1 MWDKSCKYN
10 FTVGLNKQMRSVFTD
25 IDNGLILEILP
36 KRSKQTVIDFINTLP
51 NSYEMLIQKV
61 TTI

>member
-1 MWDKSCKYN
+1 
-10 FTVGLNKQMRSVFTD
+10 MRGVFTD

-51 NSYEMLIQKV
+51 NSYEMLTQKV